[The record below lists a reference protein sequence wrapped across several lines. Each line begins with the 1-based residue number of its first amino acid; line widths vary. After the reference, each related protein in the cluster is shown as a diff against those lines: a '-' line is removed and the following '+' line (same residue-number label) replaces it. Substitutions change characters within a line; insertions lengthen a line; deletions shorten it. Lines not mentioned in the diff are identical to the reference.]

1 MQQPQCSWEEALLC
15 TERVTAYGWDQSGK
29 FVSIYV
35 DVAAADDSAPAS
47 FETSAYF
54 DEKRCAIILQVEG
67 GVKKCLAI
75 PNLCQAIVPAKSK
88 IKVKPA
94 RFVVKLKK
102 EVQGETWSD
111 LTDALDL
118 KEAARKKRIG
128 SSLKDASTQELL
140 ADMYA
145 NASDEDR
152 KGLMEAAMVG
162 QKKREAEQVTE
173 K

>member
-1 MQQPQCSWEEALLC
+1 MQPQCSWEEAILC
-15 TERVTAYGWDQSGK
+15 AERIGSYGWDQSEK

-35 DVAAADDSAPAS
+35 DVPGAGDSASTS
-47 FETSAYF
+47 FETSTYF

-75 PNLCQAIVPAKSK
+75 PNLCQAILPTKCK
-88 IKVKPA
+88 IKLKPA
-94 RFVVKLKK
+94 CFVVKLKK
-102 EVQGETWSD
+102 EVSGGAPWSD
-111 LTDALDL
+111 LTDAVDL
-118 KEAARKKRIG
+118 KEAARKKRLG
-128 SSLKDASTQELL
+128 TSLKDASTQELL

-162 QKKREAEQVTE
+162 QKKRAEQQS